1 MFLQVERDVL
11 IWIQEHLRCAALTPI
26 MKLLSVIGDAG
37 AFWIVLTIL
46 LLIFRKTRRVGVY
59 CAASMLL
66 TFIVVNC
73 AIKPIAARVR
83 PYDQFP
89 EISILVGRQVD
100 FSFPSG
106 HSANGFACAWALFRT
121 TEKKYGVPALAL
133 AGCISFSRLY
143 VGVHYP
149 TDVLAGVA
157 IGVLMAEIALRLVR
171 HVKNLRLARRQK

>member
-1 MFLQVERDVL
+1 MFLQVERDIL
-11 IWIQEHLRCAALTPI
+11 IWIQAHLRCEALTPI
-26 MKLLSVIGDAG
+26 MKLLSIIGDAG

-59 CAASMLL
+59 CAVSMLL

-121 TEKKYGVPALAL
+121 AEKKYGVPALVL

-149 TDVLAGVA
+149 TDVLAGIV

-171 HVKNLRLARRQK
+171 HMKNLRLAQRQK